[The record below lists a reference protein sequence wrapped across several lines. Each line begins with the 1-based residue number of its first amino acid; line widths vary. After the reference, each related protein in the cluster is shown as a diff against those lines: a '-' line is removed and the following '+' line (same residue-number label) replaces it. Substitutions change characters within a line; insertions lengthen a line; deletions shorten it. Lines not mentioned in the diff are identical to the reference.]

1 MRITT
6 VHLIT
11 TVATGR
17 RGFMREKGWF
27 RVAIRSGSF
36 GIGACPKAA
45 IMRGDKTGLSRAA
58 YPMKPR
64 RIPGR
69 KFYASSGAVNWAG
82 FVPLLLLGLV
92 VSAAMAV
99 FMHLLFRWGHYY
111 VLIIPLLC
119 ALPVPACPT

>member
-1 MRITT
+1 
-6 VHLIT
+6 
-11 TVATGR
+11 
-17 RGFMREKGWF
+17 
-27 RVAIRSGSF
+27 
-36 GIGACPKAA
+36 
-45 IMRGDKTGLSRAA
+45 
-58 YPMKPR
+58 MKPR

-82 FVPLLLLGLV
+82 FVPLLLLGLI

-119 ALPVPACPT
+119 ALPVAGLGVLAVTRGHCRNPFIGAASGCVAGLVLYFGYYYAGMV